1 MIVFFSGTGAQ
12 GFEILSASMSF
23 DKGTEYKCAVSQLL
37 RAQNK
42 HLAADL
48 FESIPFNLSEGTNGF
63 GDEFFVLHTSAS
75 VKRYV
80 ELTELKNSVQDVAA
94 FREIALA
101 FKELEIYVRFIV
113 AEVSTETIELV
124 KQPKPKVTTE
134 VVERAL
140 KDSQQLIYTSGA
152 ASAVDRVHT
161 ALHGYLRAICVK
173 TNIPF
178 SEQASL
184 TELFKI
190 VRINHSA
197 FDNIT
202 TGAEESKKLFGALA
216 TIVDTLNTLRNR
228 ASIAHP
234 NDRIL
239 EEAEAIL
246 AVNCV
251 RTIFHY
257 LNAKL
262 K

>member
-1 MIVFFSGTGAQ
+1 
-12 GFEILSASMSF
+12 MSF
-23 DKGTEYKCAVSQLL
+23 DKLIEFKCTVSQLL
-37 RAQNK
+37 SAQNK
-42 HLAADL
+42 LFAAEL
-48 FESIPFNLSEGTNGF
+48 LESIPFNLSEGTNGF

-75 VKRYV
+75 VERYV
-80 ELTELKNSVQDVAA
+80 ELAELKNSSPQVLAA

-101 FKELEIYVRFIV
+101 FKELGIFVRFIV
-113 AEVSTETIELV
+113 AEVSTETIALV
-124 KQPKPKVTTE
+124 KQPEPEITTE

-173 TNIPF
+173 AKIPF

-184 TELFKI
+184 TEMFKT
-190 VRINHSA
+190 VRTNHSA
-197 FDNIT
+197 FENIT

-251 RTIFHY
+251 RTILHY
-257 LNAKL
+257 FNAKL

>member
-1 MIVFFSGTGAQ
+1 
-12 GFEILSASMSF
+12 MSF
-23 DKGTEYKCAVSQLL
+23 DKWIEFKCTVSQLL

-42 HLAADL
+42 HFAAEL
-48 FESIPFNLSEGTNGF
+48 LETIPFNLSEGTNCF

-80 ELTELKNSVQDVAA
+80 ELAELKNSPQVLLAL
-94 FREIALA
+94 REIALA

-113 AEVSTETIELV
+113 AEVCTETVELV
-124 KQPKPKVTTE
+124 KQPEPEVTTE

-173 TNIPF
+173 AKIPF
-178 SEQASL
+178 SEHASL
-184 TELFKI
+184 TELFKT
-190 VRINHSA
+190 VRTNHSS

-202 TGAEESKKLFGALA
+202 AGAEESKRLFGALA

-234 NDRIL
+234 NNRIL

-251 RTIFHY
+251 RTILHY

-262 K
+262 